1 MHYSVDDDGCRP
13 RQIVLDVLEK
23 GKYMSMNIYDAAREE
38 QVARRDA
45 IWKRKKKMAHGK
57 RKVWD
62 CKESGKGVEELAE
75 DGPFPLAPKERE
87 LRCEGV
93 V

>member
-1 MHYSVDDDGCRP
+1 MRGR
-13 RQIVLDVLEK
+13 
-23 GKYMSMNIYDAAREE
+23 YDAARER

-45 IWKRKKKMAHGK
+45 IWKSGKKVAYGK
-57 RKVWD
+57 RNVWD

-75 DGPFPLAPKERE
+75 DSPFPLTPEERD
-87 LRCEGV
+87 LRCKGV